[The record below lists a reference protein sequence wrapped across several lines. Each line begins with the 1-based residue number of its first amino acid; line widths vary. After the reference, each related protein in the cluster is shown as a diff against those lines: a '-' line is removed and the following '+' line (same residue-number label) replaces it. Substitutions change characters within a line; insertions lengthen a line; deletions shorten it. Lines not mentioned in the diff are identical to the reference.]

1 MAARLKVPVTSNDH
15 IQGDENAPVTLLEYG
30 DYQCPYCGAAYYIIK
45 EVEKNYGP
53 QLRFV
58 FRNFP
63 LTEVHPLAEAA
74 AEVAEFAGSHRRFW
88 QMHDALYEN
97 QDSLEVPLFVELAE
111 ELDLPVEGLRHALVD
126 HQFLPKIRADFLGGV
141 RSGVNGTP
149 TFFINGVRHEGSYQL
164 EDLTTAI
171 DAQLA
176 AQPRR
181 AA

>member
-1 MAARLKVPVTSNDH
+1 MATRLKVPVTSNDH
-15 IQGDENAPVTLLEYG
+15 IQGDEAAPVTLMEYG

-45 EVEKNYGP
+45 ELQKNYGP

-63 LTEVHPLAEAA
+63 LTEVHPLAEPA
-74 AEVAEFAGSHRRFW
+74 AEVAEFAGNHRRFW
-88 QMHDALYEN
+88 EMHDGLYEN
-97 QDSLEVPLFVELAE
+97 QDSLGLPLFVELAE
-111 ELDLPVEGLRHALVD
+111 EFDLPVEDLRQALVD
-126 HQFLPKIRADFLGGV
+126 HEFSNKIRADFLGGV

-164 EDLTTAI
+164 EDLTSAI
-171 DAQLA
+171 DAHLA
-176 AQPRR
+176 AQPWK